1 MKKNRLKIGEFK
13 EGSVELGPE
22 ELDVANTKVRITMF
36 LDDITLKKFKEFAK
50 LTNGKY
56 QSLLN
61 ECLDNNRDKFLEK
74 KLKEIKRGIQTFER
88 KKLKE

>member
-1 MKKNRLKIGEFK
+1 MKKSKLKIGQFK

-22 ELDVANTKVRITMF
+22 ELDASNTKVRITTC
-36 LDDITLKKFKEFAK
+36 LDGPTLERFKEFAQ

-61 ECLDNNRDKFLEK
+61 ECLNKYSEKFLDQ
-74 KLKEIKRGIQTFER
+74 KLKEIKKSIHSLER
-88 KKLKE
+88 KKA